1 MDATSRTGPGLPTA
15 AERWRIG
22 VEGWVLPDRLSEA
35 APEPFVALDP
45 ERFRWRPE
53 ADAAQPVRPSRRR
66 ALEALP
72 DSGSVLDVGV
82 GGGASSLG
90 LAPKV
95 GHITGVDPL
104 PGMLAAFEAS
114 ARDAGVAA
122 RAVLGSWPEAAAQ
135 AGSADVVVCHHAVY
149 RVEEIEPFLAA
160 LTASARCRVV
170 LEVSAH
176 PPMVDLNP
184 LLRTFHGIERTDRLV
199 ADDAEAVLAAMGVTV
214 EREDL
219 SLSPGERD
227 LSPERVAFVR
237 GRVCVGPE
245 RDAEILRFLTE
256 REVEDHQVVALW
268 WPGTA
273 A

>member
-1 MDATSRTGPGLPTA
+1 MATSTEPTPPTA
-15 AERWRIG
+15 AERWRRG
-22 VEGWVLPDRLSEA
+22 VEGWALPDRLQEE

-45 ERFRWRPE
+45 ERFRWRPD
-53 ADAAQPVRPSRRR
+53 ADALQPVRPSRRR

-72 DSGSVLDVGV
+72 EGGSVLDVGV

-90 LAPKV
+90 LVPKA
-95 GHITGVDPL
+95 GLIIGVDPL
-104 PGMLAAFEAS
+104 PDMLASFEAS

-122 RAVLGSWPEAAAQ
+122 RAVLGGWPEV
-135 AGSADVVVCHHAVY
+135 ADQVEPVDVAVCHHAIY
-149 RVEEIEPFLAA
+149 RVSEIEPFLAA
-160 LTASARCRVV
+160 LTAAARCRVV

-184 LLRTFHGIERTDRLV
+184 LLRAFHGIERTDRLV
-199 ADDAEAVLAAMGVTV
+199 ADDAEAVLAAMGVAV

-219 SLSPGERD
+219 FLSPGERD

-245 RDAEILRFLTE
+245 RDAEILRFLTD
-256 REVEDHQVVALW
+256 REVGDHQVVALW
-268 WPGTA
+268 WRGTA

>member
-1 MDATSRTGPGLPTA
+1 MATSTEPTLPSA
-15 AERWRIG
+15 AERWRVG
-22 VEGWVLPDRLSEA
+22 VEGWALPDHVTAA

-45 ERFRWRPE
+45 ERFRWRPDD
-53 ADAAQPVRPSRRR
+53 DALQPVRPSRRR

-72 DSGSVLDVGV
+72 QGGSVLDVGV

-95 GHITGVDPL
+95 RHITGVDPL
-104 PGMLAAFEAS
+104 PGMLAAFESS
-114 ARDAGVAA
+114 AREAGVTA
-122 RAVLGSWPEAAAQ
+122 RAVLGSWPEAADE
-135 AGSADVVVCHHAVY
+135 AGQADVVVCHHAIY
-149 RVEEIEPFLAA
+149 RVAEVEPFLGA
-160 LTASARCRVV
+160 LTAAARCRVV
-170 LEVSAH
+170 LELSAH

-184 LLRTFHGIERTDRLV
+184 LLRAFHGVERTDRLV
-199 ADDAEAVLAAMGVTV
+199 ADEAQAVLAAMGLAV

-219 SLSPGERD
+219 FLSPGERD
-227 LSPERVAFVR
+227 PSPERVAFVR

-245 RDAEILRFLTE
+245 RDPEILTFLQQS
-256 REVEDHQVVALW
+256 VPSDHQVVALW

>member
-1 MDATSRTGPGLPTA
+1 MTA
-15 AERWRIG
+15 HTEPIPSSAADRWRRG
-22 VEGWVLPDRLSEA
+22 VEGWALPDRIQEA

-45 ERFRWRPE
+45 ERFRWRPD
-53 ADAAQPVRPSRRR
+53 ADALQPVRPSRRR

-72 DSGSVLDVGV
+72 QGGSVLDVGV

-90 LAPKV
+90 LVPKA
-95 GHITGVDPL
+95 GLIIGVDPL
-104 PGMLAAFEAS
+104 AGMLEAFESS
-114 ARDAGVAA
+114 AREAGVTA
-122 RAVLGSWPEAAAQ
+122 RAVLGSWPEAADE
-135 AGSADVVVCHHAVY
+135 AGPADVAVCHHAIY
-149 RVEEIEPFLAA
+149 RVAEIEAFLAA
-160 LTASARCRVV
+160 LTAAARHRVV

-184 LLRTFHGIERTDRLV
+184 LLMAFHGIERTDRLV
-199 ADDAEAVLAAMGVTV
+199 ADDAQAVLAAMGVAV

-219 SLSPGERD
+219 FLSPGERD
-227 LSPERVAFVR
+227 VSPERVAFVR

-245 RDAEILRFLTE
+245 RDPEILTFLQESVPT
-256 REVEDHQVVALW
+256 DHQVVALW